1 MPPALPAG
9 DPEEL
14 GPSSLSASLVFAQ
27 WAGATL
33 LVSLEASNKA
43 LITASSVADLAARS
57 LDERT
62 AGFQGTA
69 ALDTA
74 RQSSRACDELRTRI
88 ERSLR
93 LHLPELA
100 SAAASRQAMLDELA
114 RIDPAPAGV
123 SSTAGG
129 SSTAAPA
136 GVSST
141 AGGSSTAAPAFGS
154 PVGVLREAVARLGA
168 LELSEEDAAN
178 GVLQAREQLAAE
190 RESLARLPELKRL
203 AGRLGAPGWA
213 VHLLKPDSQTF
224 PLGSGFVFE
233 ACPTD
238 CRRLWSSLA
247 AIEALRRTEQRDPAA
262 ARATGGAARRLLDER
277 EQTVCELVSASAK
290 QALREK
296 MSAEMC
302 ASLQRLVSAVSNAG
316 VGADTVRA
324 ARYRADLASAL
335 EGCAHTVPCWIMPT
349 WRISQSLPAAIGSFD
364 LVVLDEASQS
374 DITAL
379 PALLRGNQLLI
390 VGDGKQVSPSSAFI
404 SEDKVR
410 QMQTRLTKRHPY
422 PDQLL
427 PGKSIFDLAQ
437 TCFGDARITLTEHF
451 RCAPPLI
458 AFSNEK
464 FYHGG
469 LLPRRLPPRSQRLEP
484 AIDSV
489 FVPNAKKQ
497 GKVNVLEAERLVE
510 WLHNALATDSMLREA
525 TVGIISL
532 GGTEQARR
540 LRALVLARFT
550 DSQIARHSLV
560 VGDPSSFQGDERD
573 LILLS
578 LTAVPGERSTTAT
591 VGTDAQ
597 RKYNVALSRA
607 RDRMV
612 LFRSIGIE
620 HVTNAEDLRLWT
632 LQFFARAGAPIHL
645 AGRSTGAGGGSR
657 GATSSAAQRD
667 GSSGL
672 ESQLCAFLASLGF
685 RFSTECALGG
695 AVVIVEDA
703 EEDGR
708 LCVCLDGG
716 MGATYLDF
724 RDERRAQTA
733 LERTGWKFHRAWRAS
748 WLVDRA
754 RCETELLVALKA
766 ANIHPESSAVASA
779 PVLGD
784 MQQASFSCGGEGSG
798 AGSLRSEGTKG
809 SSPAHKRKADG
820 GKAPTATA
828 AERAQAEP
836 TSGASA
842 GASEPLAP
850 SKKAPKTS
858 AGVPKAAP
866 KGSAPTSEGS
876 SSSAPLPAGT
886 DLTNEAGPPAKRV
899 KSAEPKPKA
908 AAAARLDA
916 PAASKLA
923 ETAPLKKRKKRE
935 DDDWEPGDD

>member
-33 LVSLEASNKA
+33 LASLEASNKA

-141 AGGSSTAAPAFGS
+141 AGGSATAAPAFGS

-213 VHLLKPDSQTF
+213 AHLLKPDSQTI

-510 WLHNALATDSMLREA
+510 WLHNALATDPMLREA

-632 LQFFARAGAPIHL
+632 LQFFARAGAPLYL
-645 AGRSTGAGGGSR
+645 AGRSSGAGGGSR

-754 RCETELLVALKA
+754 RCEAELLAALKA

-779 PVLGD
+779 AVLGD

-809 SSPAHKRKADG
+809 SSPAHKR
-820 GKAPTATA
+820 
-828 AERAQAEP
+828 
-836 TSGASA
+836 
-842 GASEPLAP
+842 
-850 SKKAPKTS
+850 
-858 AGVPKAAP
+858 